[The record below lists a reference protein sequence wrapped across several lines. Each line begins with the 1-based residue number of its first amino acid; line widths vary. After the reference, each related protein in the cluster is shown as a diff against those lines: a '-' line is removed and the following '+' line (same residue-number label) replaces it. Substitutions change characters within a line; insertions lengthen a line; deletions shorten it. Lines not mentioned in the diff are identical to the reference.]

1 MSFVRDDCGLNGLYI
16 CIQVRFG
23 NRDSQIS
30 PNLLYSHP
38 CFIRFPPYL
47 IVFASRFLLCH
58 LFGMRSGCVRDDCWL
73 FILVVIPYIFILV
86 ISCAPQRGNFSTA
99 QGIALGMMWLWA
111 LRPVGAALIARC
123 FYSCPYRALAV
134 CVRLPRAMPWAME
147 TLGFQPVF
155 AHTLL
160 VSRPCT
166 YVVGIVSLQ
175 TLLVSRPC

>member
-23 NRDSQIS
+23 NRDFQIS

-99 QGIALGMMWLWA
+99 QGIALPFIHIFDNSQHLTFA
-111 LRPVGAALIARC
+111 EEIVKSC
-123 FYSCPYRALAV
+123 FESCIS
-134 CVRLPRAMPWAME
+134 W
-147 TLGFQPVF
+147 T
-155 AHTLL
+155 
-160 VSRPCT
+160 
-166 YVVGIVSLQ
+166 
-175 TLLVSRPC
+175 